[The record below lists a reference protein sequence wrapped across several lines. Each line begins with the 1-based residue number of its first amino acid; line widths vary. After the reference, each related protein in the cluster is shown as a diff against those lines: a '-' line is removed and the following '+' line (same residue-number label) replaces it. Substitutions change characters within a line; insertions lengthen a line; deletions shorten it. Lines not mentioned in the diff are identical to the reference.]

1 MPGKKRLAIWQWKTI
16 PIYINIYI
24 YIFIYQ
30 YKSIFY
36 IILYA
41 YLQNLSDSSGL
52 PEAASR

>member
-1 MPGKKRLAIWQWKTI
+1 MVEFGR
-16 PIYINIYI
+16 IYININKYI
-24 YIFIYQ
+24 YI
-30 YKSIFY
+30 SIFY